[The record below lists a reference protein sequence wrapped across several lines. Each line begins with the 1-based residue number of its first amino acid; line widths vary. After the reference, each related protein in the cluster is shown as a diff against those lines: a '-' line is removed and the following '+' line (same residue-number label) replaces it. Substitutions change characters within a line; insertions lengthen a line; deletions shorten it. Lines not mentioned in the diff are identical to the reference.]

1 MGLHLDPNWG
11 SNWTL
16 FGPPNGPIWRVQM
29 DPQNG
34 PSGAGANDPQPKGNS
49 KGPEDTLPP
58 MRVMVRPYRKWVVHP
73 NGF

>member
-1 MGLHLDPNWG
+1 
-11 SNWTL
+11 
-16 FGPPNGPIWRVQM
+16 M

-58 MRVMVRPYRKWVVHP
+58 DAGHGPALQEM
-73 NGF
+73 GSSS